1 MLLNKSKKV
10 GKAKKSSLGLS
21 IMLAITAP
29 ALLGAYGWNAGVVSD
44 TATRGL
50 AELDHAVITK
60 IVGQTVSYNKT
71 IMDNTAVI
79 NDALK
84 VAITQEAATSQ
95 EIAVQDR
102 NAKQASVAAYQAQA
116 VADDLINLELDY
128 GGATG
133 QGYATCKVLQ
143 ENKQLDSAVTT
154 AALTATEKVLNTDNA
169 PGAIAVD
176 NKLALKERQ
185 EIHNSNYCS
194 EEEVDMGL
202 CPTASPVPGGDSN
215 ANVLFM
221 SAAPGTKVSAAKAA
235 VRQNILGSPTLSV
248 PKKAGGTIAGQAY
261 LANVNRKTA
270 LSAFPAYSLAYL
282 ESMSE
287 TRDDL
292 KDSAGNPQ
300 SPNDVLFNTVTR
312 YYGGKDSE
320 EWVKKMIAQQPRGLL
335 VELAKMEGLGAWMDH
350 EEYLA
355 NQRIEGTIAAMTIVS
370 ALPLEEA
377 LARQEQSLTKR
388 SLGAGLR

>member
-1 MLLNKSKKV
+1 MLLNKKKKI
-10 GKAKKSSLGLS
+10 GKVKRSSLGIS
-21 IMLAITAP
+21 IMLAAAAP
-29 ALLGAYGWNAGVVSD
+29 ALLGAYGWNHNVVTE
-44 TATRGL
+44 TATKGL

-71 IMDNTAVI
+71 IMDNTAMI

-84 VAITQEAATSQ
+84 VAISQEAATSQ

-102 NAKQASVAAYQAQA
+102 NAKQAGAAAYQAQA
-116 VADDLINLELDY
+116 IAEDLVKVDLDF
-128 GGATG
+128 GPATG
-133 QGYATCKVLQ
+133 QGFATCKVLQ
-143 ENKQLDSAVTT
+143 ENKQLDGAVTT
-154 AALTATEKVLNTDNA
+154 AALAATEKVMNTDNA
-169 PGAIAVD
+169 PGAVAVD
-176 NKLALKERQ
+176 NQLALKERQ
-185 EIHNSNYCS
+185 EIHNSNYCT
-194 EEEVDMGL
+194 EQEVSLGL
-202 CPTASPVPGGDSN
+202 CPVASPVPAADTN

-221 SAAPGTKVSAAKAA
+221 SARPGTKVAAAKAA

-248 PKKAGGTIAGQAY
+248 PKDAGGSITGQAY

-287 TRDDL
+287 VRDDL
-292 KDSAGNPQ
+292 KDASGNPQ

-335 VELAKMEGLGAWMDH
+335 VELAKMEGLGAWMDYD
-350 EEYLA
+350 EYLA
-355 NQRIEGTIAAMTIVS
+355 NQRIEGNIAAMTIVT

-377 LARQEQSLTKR
+377 LARQEQALTKR